1 MKGISPFLH
10 ELMTRGRLEKP
21 SSQSGDSSHL
31 STLGLRPLL
40 HASAFNPPYAHMSP
54 TGDWEECVLCYGNNS
69 LVSPQPHL
77 SLENCLFSDFPFSSG
92 ETGYNFQIFN
102 FMIGAIVKPKQISHT
117 FFEAKGP
124 STPIHTYTY
133 SLYVCVWGGGS
144 VICTCEKVSLITP
157 EHLWASLCP

>member
-1 MKGISPFLH
+1 
-10 ELMTRGRLEKP
+10 
-21 SSQSGDSSHL
+21 
-31 STLGLRPLL
+31 
-40 HASAFNPPYAHMSP
+40 MSP

-77 SLENCLFSDFPFSSG
+77 PLENCLFSDFPFSSG

-102 FMIGAIVKPKQISHT
+102 FTIGAIVKPKQISHT

-133 SLYVCVWGGGS
+133 SLYVRGGS

-157 EHLWASLCP
+157 EHL